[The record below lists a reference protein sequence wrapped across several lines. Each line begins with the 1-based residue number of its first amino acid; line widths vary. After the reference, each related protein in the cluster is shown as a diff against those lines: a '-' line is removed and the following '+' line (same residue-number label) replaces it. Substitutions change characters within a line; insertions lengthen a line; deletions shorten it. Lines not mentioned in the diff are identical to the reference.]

1 MWRISFYVCDLFL
14 FFFMEKKLRGFFLF
28 GFVIIFWNKNFS
40 VINVMGG
47 FLYLIFYNFKDM

>member
-1 MWRISFYVCDLFL
+1 MWRILFYVCDLF
-14 FFFMEKKLRGFFLF
+14 FFVEKKLRGFFLF